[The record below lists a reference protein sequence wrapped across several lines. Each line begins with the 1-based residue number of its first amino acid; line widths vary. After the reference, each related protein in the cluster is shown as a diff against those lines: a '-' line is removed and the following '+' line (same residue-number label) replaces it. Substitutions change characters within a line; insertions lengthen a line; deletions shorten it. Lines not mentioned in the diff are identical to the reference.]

1 MGTIMLQITVN
12 LDEKQTKE
20 LFKQAITEML
30 EQRNDALYDALAEV
44 MEDIALAR
52 AIQEGELSE
61 NVSREEIFNVLGGG
75 D

>member
-20 LFKQAITEML
+20 LFKQAIKEML